1 MQISV
6 RLFDES
12 LSTAHNLHLL
22 GSGQSQV
29 SLRSV
34 SGQVSLR
41 ALLGLSELT
50 TKFGRLKGKH
60 RTSGKNNL
68 FEKHFY
74 SKNNK
79 D

>member
-22 GSGQSQV
+22 ASDQSQV

-34 SGQVSLR
+34 LGQSQVSLGTVS
-41 ALLGLSELT
+41 GLS
-50 TKFGRLKGKH
+50 
-60 RTSGKNNL
+60 
-68 FEKHFY
+68 
-74 SKNNK
+74 
-79 D
+79 